1 MATRKASGAFLSL
14 FILLGFLVLSLFSR
28 HAEGAIFRVTQ
39 NGAGLRDGS
48 SWTNACD
55 AGRFPQLL
63 SGATP
68 GTEIWIAE
76 GRYRP
81 GSPNRPYSAFILPP
95 GVSLYGGFAGNEVSV
110 EQRDPLAHVSVLTGD
125 LSLDDTVNSHGVTER
140 VEDIVGQNSYTVIR
154 CEGEP
159 REGDVSIPAPERPQS
174 VIDGLVITGGNSEV
188 ICYASLHGES
198 PIKAE
203 DPVIQTGGLH
213 IENARVEVRQTTFSG
228 NQGFRGGAVWNASG
242 VTRIQKCTFSAN
254 RAIMSGGSIYIWTNV
269 GGTGVA
275 AESEM
280 TITESL
286 FSSNNAR
293 DDGGAIDNHFSEVSV
308 RRCTFSENTAGN
320 GGGIRNY
327 QGKMTVEACTF
338 SGNAAVGDFYRS
350 DIRGGGIY
358 NQGSNTDAVIVNCTF
373 YGNSADFGGGAA
385 NWGKMLL
392 INSTLSENS
401 AAHGEELA
409 DGKDYL
415 TEVVNC
421 ILWHG
426 YPGDEIYTDQSYP
439 VDVRYSIIKGGYPG
453 EGNLDVSPLLGTPSW
468 NGGPTRTCA
477 LLPGSPAIDSG
488 TSSGAPVTDQRGIQ
502 RPQKSGF
509 DRGAYEVSVRKFLVM
524 RAPFPG
530 VFRFS
535 TATEQFESGE
545 GTAWGFPEGI
555 PVTVTFLPQAGKR
568 LKDVLVDRRSVGA
581 VSSYTFP
588 NLDRDH
594 EIEAVFME
602 TPSSSGGGGCSAGS
616 GFFSFLLLIPLLLI
630 GRRR

>member
-213 IENARVEVRQTTFSG
+213 IENARVEVRQTSFTG

-254 RAIMSGGSIYIWTNV
+254 RAIMSGGSIYNWTNV
-269 GGTGVA
+269 GGTGVGKHG
-275 AESEM
+275 E
-280 TITESL
+280 TEPP
-286 FSSNNAR
+286 AR
-293 DDGGAIDNHFSEVSV
+293 SV
-308 RRCTFSENTAGN
+308 RATGAHIKSHPARRHGAG
-320 GGGIRNY
+320 
-327 QGKMTVEACTF
+327 QGE
-338 SGNAAVGDFYRS
+338 
-350 DIRGGGIY
+350 
-358 NQGSNTDAVIVNCTF
+358 
-373 YGNSADFGGGAA
+373 
-385 NWGKMLL
+385 LL
-392 INSTLSENS
+392 
-401 AAHGEELA
+401 
-409 DGKDYL
+409 
-415 TEVVNC
+415 
-421 ILWHG
+421 
-426 YPGDEIYTDQSYP
+426 
-439 VDVRYSIIKGGYPG
+439 
-453 EGNLDVSPLLGTPSW
+453 
-468 NGGPTRTCA
+468 
-477 LLPGSPAIDSG
+477 
-488 TSSGAPVTDQRGIQ
+488 
-502 RPQKSGF
+502 
-509 DRGAYEVSVRKFLVM
+509 
-524 RAPFPG
+524 
-530 VFRFS
+530 
-535 TATEQFESGE
+535 
-545 GTAWGFPEGI
+545 
-555 PVTVTFLPQAGKR
+555 
-568 LKDVLVDRRSVGA
+568 
-581 VSSYTFP
+581 
-588 NLDRDH
+588 
-594 EIEAVFME
+594 
-602 TPSSSGGGGCSAGS
+602 
-616 GFFSFLLLIPLLLI
+616 
-630 GRRR
+630 